1 MTYYKNIL
9 LGSGMSS
16 IVYFNLKMK
25 IKVITGDEKNFKSK
39 NFYEYQAFG
48 GNSNIWGGYINF
60 DRHKKF
66 LKNKNYNKLF
76 KKIISKKKYLVK
88 ILFTILI
95 VSLIKIKIF

>member
-16 IVYFNLKMK
+16 IVYFNLTNKK
-25 IKVITGDEKNFKSK
+25 LIVITGDEKIILKSK

-60 DRHKKF
+60 SRHKNF
-66 LKNKNYNKLF
+66 KNRNYSKLF
-76 KKIISKKKYLVK
+76 KKKLFEVK
-88 ILFTILI
+88 NI
-95 VSLIKIKIF
+95 